1 MKRLFLLAPVLAL
14 SFAPMYAQGF
24 PEGPGKSVFEN
35 TCGGCHGADIVIGQT
50 GTRDVWQDT
59 VDSMRGRGAL
69 GTDDDFKLI
78 VNYLTK
84 YFGVP
89 VNVNTAP
96 AKDLESLDLTTDE
109 AAAIVKY
116 RTDKGKIKDWD
127 ELAKVEGIDIK
138 KVEPIKSRV
147 KF

>member
-1 MKRLFLLAPVLAL
+1 MLLLTPILAL
-14 SFAPMYAQGF
+14 SLVPMHAQAF
-24 PEGPGKSVFEN
+24 PEGPGKSIFEN

-50 GTRDVWQDT
+50 GTREVWQDT

-69 GTDDDFKLI
+69 GTDDDFKQI

-96 AKDLESLDLTTDE
+96 AKDLESLDLTTAE

-116 RTDKGKIKDWD
+116 RTDKGKFKDFD
-127 ELAKVEGIDIK
+127 DLKKVEGVDIK

>member
-1 MKRLFLLAPVLAL
+1 MH
-14 SFAPMYAQGF
+14 AQGF

-59 VDSMRGRGAL
+59 VDSMRGRGAI
-69 GTDDDFKLI
+69 GSDDDFKLI
-78 VNYLTK
+78 VTYLTT

-89 VNVNTAP
+89 VNVNSAP
-96 AKDLESLDLTTDE
+96 AKDLVDNLNVSSAE
-109 AAAIVKY
+109 ADAIVKA
-116 RTDKGKIKDWD
+116 RDKSKFKEWAD
-127 ELAKVEGIDIK
+127 LAKVDGLDIK
-138 KVEPIKSRV
+138 KLEPIKSRI

>member
-1 MKRLFLLAPVLAL
+1 MKSLLVAASAL
-14 SFAPMYAQGF
+14 CLSLVPMHAQSFPD
-24 PEGPGKSVFEN
+24 GPGKDIFQN

-69 GTDDDFKLI
+69 GSDDDFKLI
-78 VNYLTK
+78 VTYLTT

-89 VNVNTAP
+89 VNVNSAP
-96 AKDLESLDLTTDE
+96 PKELVDNLNVTSAE
-109 AAAIVKY
+109 ADAIVKA
-116 RTDKGKIKDWD
+116 RDKSKFKDWTD
-127 ELAKVEGIDIK
+127 LAKVDGLDIK
-138 KVEPIKSRV
+138 KLEPIKSRI

>member
-1 MKRLFLLAPVLAL
+1 
-14 SFAPMYAQGF
+14 
-24 PEGPGKSVFEN
+24 
-35 TCGGCHGADIVIGQT
+35 
-50 GTRDVWQDT
+50 
-59 VDSMRGRGAL
+59 MRGRGAL
-69 GTDDDFKLI
+69 GTDDDFKQI

-96 AKDLESLDLTTDE
+96 AKDLESLDLTTAE
-109 AAAIVKY
+109 AAAVVKY
-116 RTDKGKIKDWD
+116 RTDKGKIKDWSD
-127 ELAKVEGIDIK
+127 FAKIEGIDAK

>member
-1 MKRLFLLAPVLAL
+1 MKCLLLLAPAFVIFL
-14 SFAPMYAQGF
+14 APMHAQSF

-69 GTDDDFKLI
+69 GSDDDFKQI

-84 YFGVP
+84 YFGVT
-89 VNVNTAP
+89 VNVNSAP
-96 AKDLESLDLTTDE
+96 AKDLESLDITTAE

-116 RTDKGKIKDWD
+116 RTDKGKIADWAD
-127 ELAKVEGIDIK
+127 LSKVPGLDIK
-138 KVEPIKSRV
+138 KIEPIKARV